1 MCIYSFFFCV
11 FLCYLMY
18 LGNHCMWGHK
28 DIFLCFYTCRIHL
41 NKHIAYSASSY
52 IWGNT
57 IQTIFFLI
65 SKDVLIAVWLVYN
78 VVLAISRIQQSYSVF
93 IHTHIYTCVYYIYIF
108 FFTLFS
114 LIGYYKTLSVVP
126 WATVGP
132 NLSLPSFP
140 FDNYK
145 FLFYVCE
152 SDCFVYNI
160 NIVSLKD

>member
-1 MCIYSFFFCV
+1 MGEIPFKTS
-11 FLCYLMY
+11 L
-18 LGNHCMWGHK
+18 
-28 DIFLCFYTCRIHL
+28 IF
-41 NKHIAYSASSY
+41 KE
-52 IWGNT
+52 
-57 IQTIFFLI
+57 
-65 SKDVLIAVWLVYN
+65 VLIALWLIYN
-78 VVLAISRIQQSYSVF
+78 VVLAVSRIQQSYSVF
-93 IHTHIYTCVYYIYIF
+93 THTHTHIYTCVYYIYIF

-114 LIGYYKTLSVVP
+114 LIGYYKILNMVP

-145 FLFYVCE
+145 FVFYVCE